1 MTARTRPTATRLAA
15 VAYLALAAVN
25 CLRAGGAL

>member
-1 MTARTRPTATRLAA
+1 MTARARPTAIRLAV
-15 VAYLALAAVN
+15 VAYIALAAVN